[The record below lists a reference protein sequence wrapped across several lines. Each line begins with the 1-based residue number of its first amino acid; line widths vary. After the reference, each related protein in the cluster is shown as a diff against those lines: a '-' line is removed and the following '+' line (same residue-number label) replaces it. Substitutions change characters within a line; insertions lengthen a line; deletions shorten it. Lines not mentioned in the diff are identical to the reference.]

1 MNIKAKDFSSQAF
14 WDDRFIHEE
23 EFEWLVS
30 SNVLADHCVSI
41 LTENSD
47 GATIPSLLHI
57 GSGTSLVSNA
67 LRSKLPDAKIINLDY
82 AQLAI
87 EKGKR
92 MEISQ
97 FGDIRMGWIVANL
110 LDWNSLYHALSVE
123 SMDASQ
129 ASGKFDLIVEKGT
142 ADAISCGVDVQ
153 VQVSDVINAVVP
165 PTSALLL
172 HLSRI
177 TRPGGKIVSLS
188 YSRFRYDFLREEN
201 ALSEAD
207 RCICKLWSVVKVVN
221 VKPIQSETT
230 SDKAS
235 AQSAPIVHT
244 PEIFHTLFILE
255 RTHE

>member
-30 SNVLADHCVSI
+30 SNVLADHCIS
-41 LTENSD
+41 TMNENLGE

-67 LRSKLPDAKIINLDY
+67 LRSKLPHAKIINLDY

-92 MEISQ
+92 MELSQ
-97 FGDIRMGWIVANL
+97 FGNIRMGWIVANL
-110 LDWNSLYHALSVE
+110 LDWISLRDALSVE

-129 ASGKFDLIVEKGT
+129 ASGKFDLIVEKGA
-142 ADAISCGVDVQ
+142 ADAISCGADVH
-153 VQVSDVINAVVP
+153 VQLDDAVNAVLP
-165 PTSALLL
+165 PT
-172 HLSRI
+172 
-177 TRPGGKIVSLS
+177 K
-188 YSRFRYDFLREEN
+188 N

-207 RCICKLWSVVKVVN
+207 RFICKLWSIVKVLN

-230 SDKAS
+230 SDRAS
-235 AQSAPIVHT
+235 DQNASIVHT
-244 PEIFHTLFILE
+244 PEIFHTLYILE
-255 RTHE
+255 RTRE